1 MPVLFLTGDAEILKQ
16 EYVKELCTNMKAK
29 RMRVEAEEKDL
40 AFNLLTQV
48 GFFFDSVVIDV
59 VDFDDWRKDEQKR
72 LLQLAESSPIT
83 VIVRTQES
91 MKAKNAVVLSLPKPW
106 EQEKWLAYIAER
118 LKKQGVSAPQGVV
131 EMIFER
137 VGPNDGLLE
146 REIEKLACVSKQ
158 LNEDLVQEL
167 LVSHAK
173 TDLEEFCFMVS
184 MKRFKEAHSTLASIL
199 SHTEPVLVSSAIA
212 RHFLDLY
219 RLVLFAEKRENY
231 SWPAIKQLAENL
243 NLGLGKT
250 AKFLG
255 FSFKGEGRVL
265 NHVAVYDVEKL
276 EKILERLYWLDLA
289 VKSSST
295 PKLVLH
301 SFLNDLERILGDEE
315 R

>member
-16 EYVKELCTNMKAK
+16 EYVKELCVKMKAK
-29 RMRVEAEEKDL
+29 RMRIEVEEKDL

-48 GFFFDSVVIDV
+48 GFFFDSVVLDV
-59 VDFDDWRKDEQKR
+59 VDFDDWKKDEQKK

-83 VIVRTQES
+83 VVVRTQES
-91 MKAKNAVVLSLPKPW
+91 VKSKNVAVLSLPKPW
-106 EQEKWLAYIAER
+106 EQEKWLAYIVER
-118 LKKQGVSAPQGVV
+118 LKKQGVSATQRVV

-137 VGPNDGLLE
+137 VGPNDELLE

-184 MKRFKEAHSTLASIL
+184 MKRFKEAHSALASIL
-199 SHTEPVLVSSAIA
+199 NYTEPVLVSSAIA
-212 RHFLDLY
+212 KHFLDLY
-219 RLVLFAEKRENY
+219 RLVLFAEKRESY
-231 SWPAIKQLAENL
+231 SWPTIKQLAENL

-255 FSFKGEGRVL
+255 FSFKGGDRIL
-265 NHVAVYDVEKL
+265 NHVAIYSVEKL
-276 EKILERLYWLDLA
+276 ERILERLYWLDLA

-301 SFLNDLERILGDEE
+301 SFLNDLKQILGDEE